1 MEVVFT
7 NSAFRHGYRQQDFYE
22 VLAGDYLK
30 IRSQR
35 GFDEVYE
42 LLGRNLNG
50 SHLHVVYRVL
60 PDRRLRVFHMNRH
73 DRGAKAALSEV
84 PTMKKMKRKISRLTR
99 RSTDD
104 EIVRWTKSHDVFDRL
119 ETGVSQVVEDHS
131 DLDEVLREA
140 IFQDNTA
147 QLNMRLPPAMKAV
160 LSKLARQRTTD
171 ATTLA
176 RIWLAERLERELK
189 AG

>member
-1 MEVVFT
+1 
-7 NSAFRHGYRQQDFYE
+7 
-22 VLAGDYLK
+22 
-30 IRSQR
+30 
-35 GFDEVYE
+35 
-42 LLGRNLNG
+42 
-50 SHLHVVYRVL
+50 
-60 PDRRLRVFHMNRH
+60 
-73 DRGAKAALSEV
+73 
-84 PTMKKMKRKISRLTR
+84 MKKIKQKAPRL
-99 RSTDD
+99 SSGASD
-104 EIVRWTKSHDVFDRL
+104 EQLIRWTKSHDVFDRL
-119 ETGVSQVVEDHS
+119 ETGVSEVVEDHD

>member
-1 MEVVFT
+1 
-7 NSAFRHGYRQQDFYE
+7 
-22 VLAGDYLK
+22 
-30 IRSQR
+30 
-35 GFDEVYE
+35 
-42 LLGRNLNG
+42 
-50 SHLHVVYRVL
+50 
-60 PDRRLRVFHMNRH
+60 
-73 DRGAKAALSEV
+73 
-84 PTMKKMKRKISRLTR
+84 MKKTKRKASRR
-99 RSTDD
+99 NSKSTD
-104 EIVRWTKSHDVFDRL
+104 EEVIRWTKSHDVFDRL
-119 ETGVSQVVEDHS
+119 ETGVSEVVEDHS

-189 AG
+189 TG

>member
-1 MEVVFT
+1 
-7 NSAFRHGYRQQDFYE
+7 
-22 VLAGDYLK
+22 
-30 IRSQR
+30 
-35 GFDEVYE
+35 
-42 LLGRNLNG
+42 
-50 SHLHVVYRVL
+50 
-60 PDRRLRVFHMNRH
+60 
-73 DRGAKAALSEV
+73 
-84 PTMKKMKRKISRLTR
+84 MKKPKRKGSRLTR
-99 RSTDD
+99 RSTDE
-104 EIVRWTKSHDVFDRL
+104 EIIRWTQSHDVFDRL
-119 ETGVSQVVEDHS
+119 EKGVSEVVEDHS

-176 RIWLAERLERELK
+176 RIWLAERLEKELK

>member
-1 MEVVFT
+1 MT
-7 NSAFRHGYRQQDFYE
+7 
-22 VLAGDYLK
+22 K
-30 IRSQR
+30 
-35 GFDEVYE
+35 
-42 LLGRNLNG
+42 
-50 SHLHVVYRVL
+50 
-60 PDRRLRVFHMNRH
+60 P
-73 DRGAKAALSEV
+73 
-84 PTMKKMKRKISRLTR
+84 KRKGSRLTR
-99 RSTDD
+99 RSTDE
-104 EIVRWTKSHDVFDRL
+104 EIIRWTQSHDVFDRL
-119 ETGVSQVVEDHS
+119 EKGVSEVVEDHS

-176 RIWLAERLERELK
+176 RIWLAERLEQELK